1 MKELTPR
8 KIVKELDK
16 YIVGQ
21 TQAKKSVAIAL
32 RNRWRRQQVEKPLR
46 EEISPNNIILI
57 GSTGVGKTEIS
68 RRLATLVNAPFVK
81 VEASK
86 FTEVGYVGRDVE
98 SMVRDLVEV
107 SVKQVKN
114 DREKTGLDRAKMN
127 ADERILDCLF
137 PPNDPSSQ
145 SEDVVKR
152 QERTRTKLRKKL
164 KDGEYEDKVIKIK
177 VKASPMPFMQVM
189 GPIGMDDMT
198 GNIQDMLS
206 NVLPKQDKSQ
216 RLNVEDAREIFI
228 KEEAEK
234 LIDMDDVVKT
244 ALTQSE
250 QNGIIFLDEI
260 DMLL

>member
-1 MKELTPR
+1 M
-8 KIVKELDK
+8 
-16 YIVGQ
+16 
-21 TQAKKSVAIAL
+21 
-32 RNRWRRQQVEKPLR
+32 
-46 EEISPNNIILI
+46 
-57 GSTGVGKTEIS
+57 GKTEIS

-114 DREKTGLDRAKMN
+114 DREKTVLDRAKMN

-177 VKASPMPFMQVM
+177 VKASPMPFSFCFI
-189 GPIGMDDMT
+189 P
-198 GNIQDMLS
+198 
-206 NVLPKQDKSQ
+206 
-216 RLNVEDAREIFI
+216 VEPNFQC
-228 KEEAEK
+228 
-234 LIDMDDVVKT
+234 T
-244 ALTQSE
+244 
-250 QNGIIFLDEI
+250 
-260 DMLL
+260 